1 MARNLNK
8 RRILYSRLLA
18 VVAVSLLIFTSP
30 FLDGSL
36 WISSLFITIGLLMVS
51 FCVIGRIYATIFLGG
66 HKNESLI
73 ADGPFSV
80 CRNPLYLFSLI
91 GVTGICFLSLRIS
104 FIIVIPY
111 VMYRVYKNLIMREE
125 AFLAEKFGEEYASY
139 CARTP
144 RFFPKLSLYM
154 APESITVYPEYL
166 RRALRDGLWWFSAYP
181 AIGLVYFLQAHGVLS
196 PLFLLP

>member
-8 RRILYSRLLA
+8 SRIVYSRLLA
-18 VVAVSLLIFTSP
+18 ALAVLLLVVTHP
-30 FLDGSL
+30 YLDKSL
-36 WISSLFITIGLLMVS
+36 WISSLFVSIGLLLVS
-51 FCVIGRIYATIFLGG
+51 FCVIGRIFSTVFLGG

-73 ADGPFSV
+73 AYGPFSV

-104 FIIVIPY
+104 FIIIIPY
-111 VMYRVYKNLIMREE
+111 VMYRVYQHLIMREE
-125 AFLAEKFGEEYASY
+125 VFLAEKFGEEYASY

-144 RFFPKLSLYM
+144 RLFPKLSLYI

-181 AIGLVYFLQAHGVLS
+181 AIGLVYFLQSHGIIT